1 MRLCTSENKE
11 DQQRFIHGFQ
21 MFEKI
26 RNNISASNIRKHFPT
41 VMGAG
46 AFTKMF
52 YKDLNDDFGSHIHCV
67 HFLNRPRPYY
77 IYEKIGPAL
86 DEIIRG
92 SYLGFLDISTARHFT
107 IGIIRALRT
116 LHSLEFV
123 HRCVTSF
130 TFSLRIY
137 PSGFIGDG
145 DLSNFI
151 VCNDLSFSTIYRS
164 TKKPHFIEKC
174 FYGTLKY
181 SSPNAMKFYQQI
193 PADDIISAI
202 YIFVELCH
210 GRLAWRG
217 EKDNNVIIRKK
228 EEFFLHPTIMVDNTD
243 PDYRIPIDI
252 RDLTLIFKMLKE
264 SNPYLGHLNYVYIFE
279 ILHRIAEANKQPN
292 CAETYLDY
300 TKLNDI
306 ENEFN
311 KAMIKV
317 QSGGAQPSQHDTTLT
332 TTTIVKQPVEQITE
346 GGRGKKAKVSSK
358 EKTKKKSAENTK
370 KKIEDNNKKL
380 AQEILGKKAK
390 TKFKSAEHVKDKLK
404 MKSKEAIKEKK
415 KPKSGEN
422 GGVPKSKKA
431 NEKQSSL
438 PLDKTQPIATPL
450 ETPSL
455 KSTQS
460 FE

>member
-1 MRLCTSENKE
+1 MRGFVPERIPSDSVDFVMRLCTSENKE

-26 RNNISASNIRKHFPT
+26 RNNISASNVRRHFPT

-46 AFTKMF
+46 AFTKLF
-52 YKDLNDDFGSHIHCV
+52 YKDHVSEKGCVKIPNFRSPLNDDFGSHIHCV

-77 IYEKIGPAL
+77 IYEKIGPTL

-92 SYLGFLDISTARHFT
+92 SYLGFLDISTARYFT

-137 PSGFIGDG
+137 PSRFIGDG

-217 EKDNNVIIRKK
+217 EKDKNEIIRKK

-243 PDYRIPIDI
+243 PEYRIPIDI

-264 SNPYLGHLNYVYIFE
+264 SNPYLGQLNYVYIFG

-292 CAETYLDY
+292 GAEIYLDY

-317 QSGGAQPSQHDTTLT
+317 QSGGAQPSQPDTTLTT

-370 KKIEDNNKKL
+370 KKIEDNNKVKYFYLNIYKL
-380 AQEILGKKAK
+380 FLLILEISTRNSWKK
-390 TKFKSAEHVKDKLK
+390 SKDKIQI
-404 MKSKEAIKEKK
+404 SR
-415 KPKSGEN
+415 
-422 GGVPKSKKA
+422 
-431 NEKQSSL
+431 
-438 PLDKTQPIATPL
+438 TC
-450 ETPSL
+450 
-455 KSTQS
+455 
-460 FE
+460 